1 MPLNNCFGK
10 RHRLQCLTE
19 WSSPEGFSEVTEKG
33 PGKGARWDSLCAEL
47 RLLLK
52 KEPAM
57 EGSVL

>member
-1 MPLNNCFGK
+1 M
-10 RHRLQCLTE
+10 TE